1 MDSRY
6 VGRHFCAAVGH
17 RKYAEARGS
26 KDGKNV
32 ISIFCGRVGVC
43 HKIELRLAFGVWA
56 PILHMQQLPKVARV
70 RWRVQTPN
78 YLFFTDLRG

>member
-17 RKYAEARGS
+17 RKYAEARDS
-26 KDGKNV
+26 KHGKNV
-32 ISIFCGRVGVC
+32 ISILRGRVGMC
-43 HKIELRLAFGVWA
+43 HKIELRLTFGVWA

-70 RWRVQTPN
+70 R
-78 YLFFTDLRG
+78 

>member
-17 RKYAEARGS
+17 RKYAEARDS

-32 ISIFCGRVGVC
+32 ISKFRGRVGVC
-43 HKIELRLAFGVWA
+43 HKIELRLTFGVWA

-70 RWRVQTPN
+70 R
-78 YLFFTDLRG
+78 

>member
-26 KDGKNV
+26 KHGKNV
-32 ISIFCGRVGVC
+32 ILKLGSRVGVC
-43 HKIELRLAFGVWA
+43 HEIEPRLTFGVLA
-56 PILHMQQLPKVARV
+56 YILHMQQLPKVARV
-70 RWRVQTPN
+70 R
-78 YLFFTDLRG
+78 